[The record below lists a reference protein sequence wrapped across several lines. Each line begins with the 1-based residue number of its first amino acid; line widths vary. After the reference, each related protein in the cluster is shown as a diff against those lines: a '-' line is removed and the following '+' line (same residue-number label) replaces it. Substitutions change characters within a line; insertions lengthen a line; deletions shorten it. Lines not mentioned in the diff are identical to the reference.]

1 MKVLI
6 IHNQLWA
13 HYKAIIFNELQNI
26 ANQKTDFDLLVLQ
39 LASIE
44 KSRVGL
50 GDAALFQHK
59 YKYQLLSEG
68 ILEDLSLKDRI
79 IGILK
84 TIKSYQPDLVNLT
97 GYYDIASWIALIYC
111 KLNGIKTVLSNESTA
126 GDHQRSF
133 LKETFKRLIISQFN
147 GFFNFGKLSKA
158 YMMALGGKES
168 QMLVNRNCVDNT
180 LLAEIYSKA
189 YPLRDRR
196 QQELNLPTHNF
207 IFVGRLIEF
216 KNLVRLLEAFSIA
229 QNKSNADWGLIF
241 LGTGEQ
247 KSVLQKE
254 VAEKNIQKVF
264 FFEGV
269 NWQEVPIYL
278 SLSDVLV
285 LPSYSEPWGLVV
297 NEAMACGLPVLVS
310 EKCGSAYDLVQAGV
324 NGFTFQP
331 LNITDLSEKLL
342 KFMNKEVNTL
352 EMSEASKKIIQEYSP
367 ENVAK
372 EMFEG
377 YKQLCRPRK

>member
-6 IHNQLWA
+6 VHNQLWA
-13 HYKAIIFNELQNI
+13 HYKAIIFNELQLI
-26 ANQKTDFDLLVLQ
+26 ANQNDDFDLLVLQ

-44 KSRVGL
+44 KSRIGL
-50 GDAALFQHK
+50 GDAALFQHR
-59 YKYQLLSEG
+59 YKYHLLSEG

-79 IGILK
+79 IGIIK

-97 GYYDIASWIALIYC
+97 GYYDVASWFALIYC
-111 KLNGIKTVLSNESTA
+111 KLKGIKTVLSNESTA
-126 GDHQRSF
+126 GDHNRSF

-158 YMMALGGKES
+158 YMIALGGNEA

-180 LLAEIYSKA
+180 LLAEIYSKE
-189 YPLRDRR
+189 YPFRQQK
-196 QQELNLPTHNF
+196 QQELNLPAHNF

-216 KNLVRLLEAFSIA
+216 KNLVRLLEAYAIA
-229 QNKSNADWGLIF
+229 QNKSDADWGLIF

-247 KSVLQKE
+247 KPILQKQ

-310 EKCGSAYDLVQAGV
+310 EKCGSAYDLVENTV
-324 NGFTFQP
+324 NGFTFSP
-331 LNITDLSEKLL
+331 LDVKEISENLL
-342 KFMNKEVNTL
+342 KFMNDEVDIA
-352 EMSEASKKIIQEYSP
+352 EMAKASKKIIQEYSP

-377 YKQLCRPRK
+377 YQQLCHPKK

>member
-6 IHNQLWA
+6 VHNQLWA
-13 HYKAIIFNELQNI
+13 HYKAIIFNELQLI
-26 ANQKTDFDLLVLQ
+26 ANQNDDFDLLVLQ

-50 GDAALFQHK
+50 GDAALFQHR
-59 YKYQLLSEG
+59 YNYQLLSEG

-84 TIKSYQPDLVNLT
+84 TIKTYQPDLVNLT
-97 GYYDIASWIALIYC
+97 GYYDVASWFALIYC
-111 KLNGIKTVLSNESTA
+111 KFKGIKTVLSNESTA
-126 GDHQRSF
+126 GDHNRSF

-158 YMMALGGKES
+158 YMIALGGKES
-168 QMLVNRNCVDNT
+168 QMLVNRNCVDNA
-180 LLAEIYSKA
+180 LLAEIYSKE
-189 YPLRDRR
+189 YPFR
-196 QQELNLPTHNF
+196 QQKQRELNLPTHNF

-216 KNLVRLLEAFSIA
+216 KNLVRLLEAFAIA
-229 QNKSNADWGLIF
+229 QNKSDADWGLIF
-241 LGTGEQ
+241 LGKGEQ
-247 KSVLQKE
+247 KPILQKQ

-269 NWQEVPIYL
+269 NWQEVPVYL

-310 EKCGSAYDLVQAGV
+310 EKCGSAYDLVENTV
-324 NGFTFQP
+324 NGFTFSP
-331 LNITDLSEKLL
+331 LDVKEISENLL
-342 KFMNKEVNTL
+342 KFMNDEVDIA
-352 EMSEASKKIIQEYSP
+352 EMAKASKKIIQEYSP

-377 YKQLCRPRK
+377 YQQLCHPKK